1 MIIALVN
8 LEKSVRREE
17 GDTLGAAQRADLLE
31 IGIVDHYFIVDGLAD
46 AMLFKCEPQ
55 LLELIIVD

>member
-1 MIIALVN
+1 MIALVN

-17 GDTLGAAQRADLLE
+17 GDALGAAQRADLLE
-31 IGIVDHYFIVDGLAD
+31 IGIIDHYFIVDGLAN
-46 AMLFKCEPQ
+46 AMLFQRKPQ